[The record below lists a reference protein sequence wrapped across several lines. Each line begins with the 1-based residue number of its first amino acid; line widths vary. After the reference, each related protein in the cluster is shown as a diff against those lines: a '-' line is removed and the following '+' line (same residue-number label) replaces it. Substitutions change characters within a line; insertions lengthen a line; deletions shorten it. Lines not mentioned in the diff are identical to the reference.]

1 MTPPRPGTKAAA
13 ILRALRR
20 PAGVTAMSAFELG
33 DPHVAATVH
42 YLKRVGYPVTAE
54 WKSGTTRFGAS
65 CRYKKYSV
73 ITLQK

>member
-54 WKSGTTRFGAS
+54 WHTGTTRFHS
-65 CRYKKYSV
+65 VCRFKKYR
-73 ITLQK
+73 ITSPKK